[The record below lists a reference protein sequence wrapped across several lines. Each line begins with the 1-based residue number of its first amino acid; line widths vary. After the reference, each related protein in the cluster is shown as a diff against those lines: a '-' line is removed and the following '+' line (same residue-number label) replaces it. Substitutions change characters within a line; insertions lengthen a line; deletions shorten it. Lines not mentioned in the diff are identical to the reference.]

1 MFYLNWKFRAGFLLR
16 STPPIINHLYLKSF
30 KREHQTVIR
39 LIGVY
44 IGDDMALMMRSIGSR
59 RFAGWDV
66 DPSLSDIVG

>member
-1 MFYLNWKFRAGFLLR
+1 MFYLNWKFRTGFLLR
-16 STPPIINHLYLKSF
+16 STPPIINRLYLKSF

-39 LIGVY
+39 L

-59 RFAGWDV
+59 RFAGRDV